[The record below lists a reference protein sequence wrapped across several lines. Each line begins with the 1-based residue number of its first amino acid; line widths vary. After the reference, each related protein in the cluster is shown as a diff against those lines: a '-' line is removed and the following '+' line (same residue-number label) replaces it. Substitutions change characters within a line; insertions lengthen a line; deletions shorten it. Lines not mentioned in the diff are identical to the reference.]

1 MSYPV
6 SITLDRQLGNRN
18 RLTTA
23 FRPILALPHAILVGP
38 IYWWFRSGTV
48 GLLGAVAYFLAIVS
62 WFAILFTGTQPRG
75 IRELSL
81 FYLHWRARAV
91 GYMCL
96 LVDPYPPFGEAPYPI
111 SLHVTAPDAP
121 RDRLRIALR
130 IVLVI
135 PHLIVLCFLAIAW
148 LVVTV
153 IGWFA
158 ILLVGAYPAGMYA
171 FSSSM
176 LLWSLRVEAYMLLVV
191 DEYPPFALE

>member
-6 SITLDRQLGNRN
+6 HVTLTRHLHHRN
-18 RLTTA
+18 RLTTG

-48 GLLGAVAYFLAIVS
+48 GLLGAVAYFLAVVS
-62 WFAILFTGTQPRG
+62 WFTIVFTGRHLRG

-81 FYLHWRARAV
+81 YYLHWRARAV

-96 LVDPYPPFGEAPYPI
+96 LADTYPPFGDGPYPLA
-111 SLHVTAPDAP
+111 LHVSAPDEP
-121 RDRLRIALR
+121 RDRLRIAFR
-130 IVLVI
+130 AVLVI
-135 PHLIVLCFLAIAW
+135 PHLVVLCFLAVAW

-153 IGWFA
+153 IAWFS
-158 ILLVGAYPAGMYA
+158 ILLIGEYPAGLYA

-176 LLWSLRVEAYMLLVV
+176 LLWSLRVEAYMLLLV
-191 DEYPPFALE
+191 DDYPPFALE